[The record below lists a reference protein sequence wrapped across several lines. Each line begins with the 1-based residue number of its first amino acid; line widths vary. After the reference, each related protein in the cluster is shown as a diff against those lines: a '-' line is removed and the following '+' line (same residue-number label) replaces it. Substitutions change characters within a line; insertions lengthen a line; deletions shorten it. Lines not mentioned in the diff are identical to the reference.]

1 MIRKSVM
8 GTVACMLIAAI
19 ACDDDDKKV
28 VTDRPDALRPD
39 AGADAAAPPAPP
51 AQPPAVDTIAPDI
64 PGVVAAGT
72 TVEVI
77 AENFNGTEG
86 PLGLLDGTFVFT
98 ETNANRI
105 VQIDADDDVSTF
117 LENSNGSNGL
127 GLDPEGRIVSVQT
140 TPGQT
145 RIGIIYPPGS
155 EAVLT
160 DNYQGD
166 AYGRPNDLVVSTTG
180 AVYFSE
186 PGPNVVAGAPPPE
199 TPPLPPAVYYVP
211 VGGES
216 IRVAE
221 GIPRPNGITL
231 SRDESILYVNNTNG
245 ESLLAFDVQPDGT
258 LDNQRDFAPY
268 QDVTTNAAGTVVSG
282 ADGLAIDNDGRLYVA
297 ATSGV
302 QVFDAEGAHLGT
314 IPIARAPQ
322 NIAFAGPD
330 KRTLYIV
337 GRGAVWK
344 LQTLAQGFTG
354 RAK

>member
-1 MIRKSVM
+1 V
-8 GTVACMLIAAI
+8 VIAAG
-19 ACDDDDKKV
+19 ACDDEDDGAR
-28 VTDRPDALRPD
+28 TAPPSALTPDASAPESPD
-39 AGADAAAPPAPP
+39 VGAPPAAMPP
-51 AQPPAVDTIAPDI
+51 PQPPAVDTIAPSI

-77 AENFNGTEG
+77 QEGFNGTEG
-86 PLGLLDGTFVFT
+86 PLGLPDGTFVFT

-105 VQIDADDDVSTF
+105 VQIDADDNVTTF
-117 LENSNGSNGL
+117 LENTNGSNGL
-127 GLDPEGRIVSVQT
+127 GIDPEGRIVSVQT

-145 RIGIIYPPGS
+145 QIGIIYPPGS

-180 AVYFSE
+180 AVYFSD
-186 PGPNVVAGAPPPE
+186 PGPNVVAGAPPPA
-199 TPPLPPAVYYVP
+199 TPPLPPSVYYVP
-211 VGGES
+211 AGGEA
-216 IRVAE
+216 IRVAQ
-221 GIPRPNGITL
+221 GIARPNGITL
-231 SRDESILYVNNTNG
+231 SRDEATLYVNNTNG
-245 ESLLAFDVQPDGT
+245 ASLIAFDVQPDGS
-258 LDNQRDFAPY
+258 LDNQRDFAAY
-268 QDVTTNAAGTVVSG
+268 HDVTTNTEGSVVSG
-282 ADGLAIDNDGRLYVA
+282 ADGIAIDNDGRLYVA

-302 QVFDAEGAHLGT
+302 QVFGAEGEHLGT

-344 LQTLAQGFTG
+344 VATLAQGFTG